1 MHKELKLQDR
11 LRVAKHF
18 NAAFE
23 LQPEQVDWI
32 DAALTQLRSNKIE
45 QTSADVAYQQL
56 MLKKAD
62 HKRLKQLITFSAINA
77 AFLFVAIG
85 VIVWLM

>member
-1 MHKELKLQDR
+1 MPKELKLQDR

-45 QTSADVAYQQL
+45 QTAADVAY
-56 MLKKAD
+56 
-62 HKRLKQLITFSAINA
+62 KQLIEKRQKKQVQQYLIAFSIFN
-77 AFLFVAIG
+77 VG
-85 VIVWLM
+85 VMASALGFNYWWT

>member
-1 MHKELKLQDR
+1 MPKELKLQDR

-45 QTSADVAYQQL
+45 QTSADVAYQQM

-62 HKRLKQLITFSAINA
+62 FLIQQKTKATRTEE
-77 AFLFVAIG
+77 LQ
-85 VIVWLM
+85 